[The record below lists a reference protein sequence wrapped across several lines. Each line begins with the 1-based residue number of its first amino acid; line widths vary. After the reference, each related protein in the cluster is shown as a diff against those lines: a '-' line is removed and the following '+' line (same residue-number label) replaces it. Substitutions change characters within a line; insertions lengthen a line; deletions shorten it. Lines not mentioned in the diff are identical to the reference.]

1 MRQTLDKIQDME
13 YNALVTASRQQ
24 KARGLFVSILLG
36 KAPVSSV
43 TRKPLGD
50 LLVVTTEETGALLL
64 WGWAEWQNSFQK
76 TTTSNCNRHITTPT
90 ILGTGTWA
98 QGTQSL

>member
-1 MRQTLDKIQDME
+1 MCLSPSVRL
-13 YNALVTASRQQ
+13 Q

-64 WGWAEWQNSFQK
+64 SQDLHRQECQCQ
-76 TTTSNCNRHITTPT
+76 
-90 ILGTGTWA
+90 
-98 QGTQSL
+98 Q